1 MSQRTDRFSC
11 GAGRLALLLGVMQL
25 PLLASS
31 GCGILPFPTDVLSL
45 VQGSQEPTDS
55 RIEASVTAAAPE
67 TGMPT
72 TLSGSVSG
80 EFEGT
85 YEEEILEVFFDGAGV
100 PIAALSRSQFAIDA
114 PDEGT
119 LISLN
124 LIVVVDTI
132 LLTDEA
138 GTPVL
143 DEQGGPIVSGLQTS
157 AAGQII
163 HGAGAFEGAT
173 GELHTESVLT
183 FLGGDF
189 GLGAVESDLFVT
201 LQAEGTD

>member
-1 MSQRTDRFSC
+1 MSRRIDRFPCSSN
-11 GAGRLALLLGVMQL
+11 RLALLLGAMQFS
-25 PLLASS
+25 LLASG
-31 GCGILPFPTDVLSL
+31 GCSILPFPTDLLSV
-45 VQGSQEPTDS
+45 VQGSLDPTGS
-55 RIEASVTAAAPE
+55 RIAASVTAAAPE
-67 TGMPT
+67 TGLPT

-80 EFEGT
+80 KYEGT
-85 YEEEILEVFFDGAGV
+85 YDEEILEIFFDGEGC
-100 PIAALSRSQFAIDA
+100 PIAALSRSEFTIDA
-114 PDEGT
+114 PNEGT

-138 GTPVL
+138 GNPVL
-143 DEQGGPIVSGLQTS
+143 DEQGAPIVSGLQTS

-163 HGAGAFEGAT
+163 HGTGAFEGAT

-189 GLGAVESDLFVT
+189 GMGGVESDLLVT
-201 LQAEGTD
+201 LNTGTTD